1 MSEVK
6 GVKELKEVIEG
17 VGVIVALVKEVMADG
32 KVDFTDIAVV
42 AKFQDKLP
50 ILLAAVDK
58 ANEVGAEVKDIS
70 IAEAVEL
77 LSLLALKAKA
87 A

>member
-6 GVKELKEVIEG
+6 GIKELKEVIDG
-17 VGVIVALVKEVMADG
+17 VGVIVALAKEVMADG

-42 AKFQDKLP
+42 AKFQEKLP

-70 IAEAVEL
+70 LAEAIEI
-77 LSLLALKAKA
+77 LSLLAEKVKA